1 MTEQEFRGSLGDSE
15 PAADL
20 SPALKALWWQKKG
33 DWERAHGEVQSDE
46 STDGA
51 WVHALLHRV
60 EGDLPNA
67 AYWYRR
73 AGRDVCDGSLEA
85 EWETIVAALL

>member
-1 MTEQEFRGSLGDSE
+1 MTEQEFRDSLSGGAP
-15 PAADL
+15 PANL
-20 SPALKALWWQKKG
+20 SPALMALWWQKKG
-33 DWERAHGEVQSDE
+33 DWERAHREAQSDDSAE
-46 STDGA
+46 AA

-73 AGRDVCDGSLEA
+73 ASRDVYDGPLEA
-85 EWETIVAALL
+85 EWETIVTALL